1 MRHVAV
7 LSSCA
12 EGRRMISRNSAV
24 IATLLVAFAAAGGEA
39 RAQYYYVYPAWR
51 AYPPLP
57 PGYRPLPRVQADED
71 FEPVSP
77 YVRAPDG
84 AWVPRPNV
92 PQGRAAAPAEANAAP
107 SGAGV
112 DPRYA
117 ALPPEDRPETGPRK
131 ELPSQFR
138 RTQVEYP
145 TREPAGTIIIDTPN
159 TYLYLV
165 LGNGKAMRYGIGV
178 GREGFTWSGVE
189 RV

>member
-7 LSSCA
+7 LSSCTK
-12 EGRRMISRNSAV
+12 GRRMISRNTAV

-57 PGYRPLPRVQADED
+57 PGYRPMPRVQADDD

-84 AWVPRPNV
+84 AWVPRPNG

-107 SGAGV
+107 SGAPV

-131 ELPSQFR
+131 EL
-138 RTQVEYP
+138 
-145 TREPAGTIIIDTPN
+145 A
-159 TYLYLV
+159 
-165 LGNGKAMRYGIGV
+165 
-178 GREGFTWSGVE
+178 
-189 RV
+189 

>member
-1 MRHVAV
+1 
-7 LSSCA
+7 
-12 EGRRMISRNSAV
+12 MISRNSAV
-24 IATLLVAFAAAGGEA
+24 IATLLVAFAAGGGEV

-57 PGYRPLPRVQADED
+57 PGYRPMPRVQADDD

-77 YVRAPDG
+77 YYRAPDG
-84 AWVPRPNV
+84 AWVPRQNV
-92 PQGRAAAPAEANAAP
+92 PQGRAAAPAEANAAR
-107 SGAGV
+107 SGAPV

-131 ELPSQFR
+131 EVPPQFR
-138 RTQVEYP
+138 RTLVDYF
-145 TREPAGTIIIDTPN
+145 TKEPAGTIIIDTPN

-178 GREGFTWSGVE
+178 RSEE